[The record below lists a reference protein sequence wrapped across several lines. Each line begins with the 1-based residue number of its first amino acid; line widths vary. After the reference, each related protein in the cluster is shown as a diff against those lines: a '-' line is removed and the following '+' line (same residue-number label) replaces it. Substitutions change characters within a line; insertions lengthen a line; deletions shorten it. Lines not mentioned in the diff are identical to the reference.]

1 MRLLG
6 SLIDFERALAG
17 RDDPVADQS
26 DMFARVA
33 HVDLG
38 SFGDVESKLLA
49 AVVVSLY
56 EDAVSTPTDN
66 RNRKDPTLVCK
77 PSDRLREFL
86 FCRRSSWSFPDS
98 RGYG

>member
-38 SFGDVESKLLA
+38 SFRDVESKLLA
-49 AVVVSLY
+49 TVVVSLRGCRV
-56 EDAVSTPTDN
+56 DANGQSQQKGSNP
-66 RNRKDPTLVCK
+66 
-77 PSDRLREFL
+77 RL
-86 FCRRSSWSFPDS
+86 
-98 RGYG
+98 